1 MRGIPWWAVVVIG
14 LVIAALASG
23 AIFYFAIRPQQ
34 EKMGQLQKQ
43 IQEQESIISR
53 RESAEKAKE
62 EAEREAREARERWQ
76 TVRKELVTLKL
87 PDLSDPASLWQAVLD
102 FQAES
107 GGYFERDLRKY
118 LAELATKHNLELYYQ
133 SVPFVQL
140 ASFQP
145 SALAGMVRNGYFRWG
160 QMTIQVDGRF
170 GDILRFV
177 KELPY
182 FTRPIVVQ
190 MPQFQLLPNGKVRAF
205 IPIEVYALVETHEGK
220 PLSVQLAAAAGP
232 AAGVGGMMPGGPP
245 SMGPMGP
252 MGGPATGGPPMG
264 GPAMGGHM
272 GGGPPSMGPM
282 GGGPSAGGPPAGG
295 GPPPAEEGGGL
306 SGRRGALTETE

>member
-43 IQEQESIISR
+43 IQDQEDIISR
-53 RESAEKAKE
+53 RQKAEEDLKQAEK
-62 EAEREAREARERWQ
+62 EAQEARARWEV
-76 TVRKELVTLKL
+76 VRKELSTLRL
-87 PDLSDPASLWQAVLD
+87 PDPNDPAALWQAVLD

-118 LAELATKHNLELYYQ
+118 LAELATKCGLELYYQ
-133 SVPFVQL
+133 SVPMVQL

-160 QMTIQVDGRF
+160 QMTLQVDGRF
-170 GDILRFV
+170 SDILRFIR
-177 KELPY
+177 ELPY
-182 FTRPIVVQ
+182 FTRPIVAQ
-190 MPQFQLLPNGKVRAF
+190 MPQFQLLPNGKVRAI

-220 PLSVQLAAAAGP
+220 PLPAQLAAAAQ
-232 AAGVGGMMPGGPP
+232 AAGAPGMMPGAP

-252 MGGPATGGPPMG
+252 MGGPP
-264 GPAMGGHM
+264 MGGHM
-272 GGGPPSMGPM
+272 GGGPM
-282 GGGPSAGGPPAGG
+282 GGPPAGGPPAGG
-295 GPPPAEEGGGL
+295 GPPPVEEGERMSAGG
-306 SGRRGALTETE
+306 GAPME

>member
-170 GDILRFV
+170 GDILRFI

-182 FTRPIVVQ
+182 FTRPIVAQ
-190 MPQFQLLPNGKVRAF
+190 MPQFQLLPNGKVRAI

-220 PLSVQLAAAAGP
+220 PLSGQLAAAAGP

-245 SMGPMGP
+245 SMGPMG
-252 MGGPATGGPPMG
+252 GPPMG
-264 GPAMGGHM
+264 MHGGMMGGPPMGGHM
-272 GGGPPSMGPM
+272 GGGPP
-282 GGGPSAGGPPAGG
+282 AGGPPAGG
-295 GPPPAEEGGGL
+295 GPPPVEEGERMST
-306 SGRRGALTETE
+306 SGAPME

>member
-43 IQEQESIISR
+43 IQDQEAIISR
-53 RESAEKAKE
+53 RQKAEEDLKQAEK
-62 EAEREAREARERWQ
+62 EAQEARARWEV
-76 TVRKELVTLKL
+76 VRKELSTLRL
-87 PDLSDPASLWQAVLD
+87 PDPNDPAALWQAVLD

-118 LAELATKHNLELYYQ
+118 LAELATKCNLELYYQ
-133 SVPFVQL
+133 SVPIVQL

-170 GDILRFV
+170 ADILRFIR
-177 KELPY
+177 ELPY

-190 MPQFQLLPNGKVRAF
+190 MPQFQLLPNGKVRAI

-220 PLSVQLAAAAGP
+220 PLPAQLAAAAAQ
-232 AAGVGGMMPGGPP
+232 AAGAPGMMPGAP

-252 MGGPATGGPPMG
+252 MGGPPMGMHGGPMGGPPMG
-264 GPAMGGHM
+264 GHFGG
-272 GGGPPSMGPM
+272 GPM
-282 GGGPSAGGPPAGG
+282 GGPPAGGPPAGG
-295 GPPPAEEGGGL
+295 GPPPVEEGERMSAGG
-306 SGRRGALTETE
+306 GAPME

>member
-1 MRGIPWWAVVVIG
+1 MRGIPWWAVAVIG

-53 RESAEKAKE
+53 LQAAEEDLKKAE
-62 EAEREAREARERWQ
+62 QEAQEARARWEV
-76 TVRKELVTLKL
+76 VRKELVTLKL

-102 FQAES
+102 FQSES

-118 LAELATKHNLELYYQ
+118 LAELATKCNLELYYQ

-160 QMTIQVDGRF
+160 QMTLQVDGRF
-170 GDILRFV
+170 ADILRFIR
-177 KELPY
+177 ELPY

-190 MPQFQLLPNGKVRAF
+190 MPQFQLLPNGKVRAL

-220 PLSVQLAAAAGP
+220 PLPGQLAVAGVPGMAPGAPTPTGAMGFMGP
-232 AAGVGGMMPGGPP
+232 A
-245 SMGPMGP
+245 GP
-252 MGGPATGGPPMG
+252 MGGSPMG
-264 GPAMGGHM
+264 AHG
-272 GGGPPSMGPM
+272 GPM
-282 GGGPSAGGPPAGG
+282 GAPTMGAPMMGGPPAGG
-295 GPPPAEEGGGL
+295 PPPSGGPLPAPEEG
-306 SGRRGALTETE
+306 S

>member
-23 AIFYFAIRPQQ
+23 AVFYFAIRPQQ
-34 EKMGQLQKQ
+34 EKIGQLQKQ

-53 RESAEKAKE
+53 RQAAEEDLKKAE
-62 EAEREAREARERWQ
+62 QEAQEARARWEV
-76 TVRKELVTLKL
+76 VRKELVTLKL

-145 SALAGMVRNGYFRWG
+145 SALAGMIRNGYFRWG
-160 QMTIQVDGRF
+160 QMTLQVDGRF
-170 GDILRFV
+170 ADILRFIR
-177 KELPY
+177 ELPY

-190 MPQFQLLPNGKVRAF
+190 MPQFQLLPNGKVRAL
-205 IPIEVYALVETHEGK
+205 IPIEIYALVETHDGK
-220 PLSVQLAAAAGP
+220 PLPGQLAAAAAEG
-232 AAGVGGMMPGGPP
+232 AGMVPGGPT
-245 SMGPMGP
+245 MGPMGP
-252 MGGPATGGPPMG
+252 MGGPPMGMHGGPMG
-264 GPAMGGHM
+264 APPMGGHM
-272 GGGPPSMGPM
+272 GGPP
-282 GGGPSAGGPPAGG
+282 AGGPPAGG
-295 GPPPAEEGGGL
+295 GPPPVEEGERMSAT
-306 SGRRGALTETE
+306 SGAPME

>member
-1 MRGIPWWAVVVIG
+1 MRWIPWWAVVVIG

-34 EKMGQLQKQ
+34 EKMGQLQRQ

-53 RESAEKAKE
+53 LQKAEEDLKKAE
-62 EAEREAREARERWQ
+62 QEAQEARARWEV
-76 TVRKELVTLKL
+76 VRKELVTLKL

-102 FQAES
+102 FQSES

-118 LAELATKHNLELYYQ
+118 LAELATKCNLELYYQ

-160 QMTIQVDGRF
+160 QMTLQVDGQF
-170 GDILRFV
+170 ADILRFIR
-177 KELPY
+177 ELPY

-190 MPQFQLLPNGKVRAF
+190 MPQFQLLSNGKVRAL
-205 IPIEVYALVETHEGK
+205 IPIEVYELVETHEGK
-220 PLSVQLAAAAGP
+220 PLPGQLAAAA
-232 AAGVGGMMPGGPP
+232 AGVPGMGPGAPTEMGSMVSMGGP
-245 SMGPMGP
+245 SMGMH
-252 MGGPATGGPPMG
+252 GGPTGMPP
-264 GPAMGGHM
+264 MGGHM
-272 GGGPPSMGPM
+272 GGSPM
-282 GGGPSAGGPPAGG
+282 GGPTAAGGPP
-295 GPPPAEEGGGL
+295 PVEEGERMSAT
-306 SGRRGALTETE
+306 SGAPTE

>member
-1 MRGIPWWAVVVIG
+1 MRGIPWWVVVVIG

-53 RESAEKAKE
+53 YQKAKE
-62 EAEREAREARERWQ
+62 DWEQAEKEAQEARARWQ
-76 TVRKELVTLKL
+76 VVRKELATLKL

-118 LAELATKHNLELYYQ
+118 LAELATKCNLELYYQ
-133 SVPFVQL
+133 SIPLVQL
-140 ASFQP
+140 TSFQP
-145 SALAGMVRNGYFRWG
+145 TALASMVNNGYFRWG
-160 QMTIQVDGRF
+160 QMILQVDGRF
-170 GDILRFV
+170 ADILRFI

-190 MPQFQLLPNGKVRAF
+190 MPQFQLLPNGKVRAT

-220 PLSVQLAAAAGP
+220 PLQGQLAAAAQATG
-232 AAGVGGMMPGGPP
+232 ATGMMPGAPP
-245 SMGPMGP
+245 SMGPGGPP
-252 MGGPATGGPPMG
+252 MGMHGMGGPPMG
-264 GPAMGGHM
+264 GHM
-272 GGGPPSMGPM
+272 SGGPM
-282 GGGPSAGGPPAGG
+282 GGPPATG
-295 GPPPAEEGGGL
+295 GPPPAEEGERMSAGG
-306 SGRRGALTETE
+306 GAPME

>member
-160 QMTIQVDGRF
+160 QMTIQVDGQF
-170 GDILRFV
+170 GDILRFI

-182 FTRPIVVQ
+182 FTRPIVAQ
-190 MPQFQLLPNGKVRAF
+190 MPQFQLLPNGKVRAV

-220 PLSVQLAAAAGP
+220 PLSGQLAAAAGP

-245 SMGPMGP
+245 SMGPMG
-252 MGGPATGGPPMG
+252 GPPMG
-264 GPAMGGHM
+264 MHGGMMGGPPMGGHM
-272 GGGPPSMGPM
+272 GGGPP
-282 GGGPSAGGPPAGG
+282 AGGPPAGG
-295 GPPPAEEGGGL
+295 GPPPVEEGERMST
-306 SGRRGALTETE
+306 SGAPME